1 MLFNSLAFCCFLSV
15 VYVLYF
21 SLPRIQ
27 LMTLLLSGLL
37 FYGWW
42 NPPYLLL
49 FLFTVGLDF
58 IVGAKAAPSA
68 GGHRK
73 AWLVASIIANLSILG
88 TFKYYNFFVHSAAE
102 GLASL
107 GIPWTPPAFTLLLPM
122 GISFY
127 TFQSM
132 AYTID
137 CYRGTCKP
145 IARFDRFLLF
155 VSFFPH
161 LVAGPIMRPENL
173 VPQFRD
179 GVRFRADWMALGA
192 VQIARGYAK
201 KLFIADGL
209 APYVNR
215 VFTHPEQF
223 SQAQLLVAVYAF
235 AVQIYCDFSGYSDI
249 AIGLGRTL
257 GYTIPINFQHPYQS
271 LSVTEF
277 WRRWHISLSS
287 WLRDY
292 LYVPLGG
299 SRSGPKRTYVNLM
312 LTMVL
317 GGLWHGAAFNFIV
330 WGTIHGAMLAIERWL
345 GVSATARADLP
356 LWQVWV
362 RRLVVFHLVCVAW
375 VFFRA
380 ETFSGAVAVLRG
392 IFGGTSSGGAVSI
405 MVLGWIAVF
414 FVCHEVSRRVDWLK
428 LSRHP
433 LALGLSLSLLVVSV
447 LVMFRRIPSEFIYF
461 QF

>member
-1 MLFNSLAFCCFLSV
+1 MLFNSLAFCGFLFC
-15 VYVLYF
+15 VYALYF
-21 SLPRIQ
+21 SLPRWQ
-27 LMTLLLSGLL
+27 LTTLLLSGLL

-58 IVGAKAAPSA
+58 VVGAKAAPGA
-68 GGHRK
+68 GPYRK
-73 AWLVASIIANLSILG
+73 TWLVASVVANLAILG
-88 TFKYYNFFVHSAAE
+88 TFKYYGFFMRTTAE
-102 GLASL
+102 LLGGLNIA
-107 GIPWTPPAFTLLLPM
+107 WTPPAFTWLLPM

-137 CYRGTCKP
+137 CYRGTCEPVK
-145 IARFDRFLLF
+145 RFDRFLLF

-173 VPQFRD
+173 VPQFRQ
-179 GVRFRADWMALGA
+179 GVRMRADWFAVGI

-209 APYVNR
+209 APYVSR
-215 VFTHPEQF
+215 VFAHPEQF
-223 SQAQLLVAVYAF
+223 DQAQLLVAVYAF

-257 GYTIPINFQHPYQS
+257 GYTIPINFLHPYQA
-271 LSVTEF
+271 LSITEF

-299 SRSGPKRTYVNLM
+299 NRLGTGRTYVNLM
-312 LTMVL
+312 LTMLL
-317 GGLWHGAAFNFIV
+317 GGLWHGAASNFII
-330 WGTIHGAMLAIERWL
+330 WGGIHGGLLAIERWF
-345 GVSATARADLP
+345 GVAPTPNTNIP
-356 LWQVWV
+356 LWQAWL
-362 RRLVVFHLVCVAW
+362 RRIVVFHLVCVAW

-380 ETFSGAVAVLRG
+380 ETFGAATTILSGIAFGAGGGGPLSTMVVAWIGL
-392 IFGGTSSGGAVSI
+392 FGA
-405 MVLGWIAVF
+405 
-414 FVCHEVSRRVDWLK
+414 CHEVSRRLDWLK
-428 LSRHP
+428 MAQRP
-433 LALGLSLSLLVVSV
+433 LVLGLSLLLLAVAV

>member
-1 MLFNSLAFCCFLSV
+1 MLFNSLAFCGFLAV

-21 SLPRIQ
+21 SLPRLQ
-27 LMTLLLSGLL
+27 LTTLLFSGLL

-58 IVGAKAAPSA
+58 IVGAQTTPTAR
-68 GGHRK
+68 GNRK
-73 AWLVASIIANLSILG
+73 AWLVASVVANLAILG
-88 TFKYYNFFVHSAAE
+88 TFKYYNFVVRSAAE
-102 GLASL
+102 GLGLL
-107 GIPWTPPAFTLLLPM
+107 GIAWSPPAFTLLLPM

-137 CYRGTCKP
+137 CYRGSIEP
-145 IARFDRFLLF
+145 IRRFDRFLLF

-161 LVAGPIMRPENL
+161 LVAGPIMRPDNL

-179 GVRFRADWMALGA
+179 GVRFRLDWMALGA

-215 VFTHPEQF
+215 VFDHPDQF
-223 SQAQLLVAVYAF
+223 GPAELLLGVYAF

-257 GYTIPINFQHPYQS
+257 GYTIPVNFLHPYQS
-271 LSVTEF
+271 LSITEF

-299 SRSGPKRTYVNLM
+299 NRVGPKRTYVNLI

-330 WGTIHGAMLAIERWL
+330 WGSIHGGLLAIERYL
-345 GVSATARADLP
+345 GVKATPPADLAR
-356 LWQVWV
+356 WQAWL
-362 RRLVVFHLVCVAW
+362 RRVVVFHLVCVAW

-380 ETFSGAVAVLRG
+380 ETFASAIAIFSG
-392 IFGGTSSGGAVSI
+392 IFSAIGNWAAVSP
-405 MVLGWIAVF
+405 MVVGWIALFAVA
-414 FVCHEVSRRVDWLK
+414 HEVSRRVDWLRVSQRPVV
-428 LSRHP
+428 LGASLTV
-433 LALGLSLSLLVVSV
+433 LAVSV

>member
-1 MLFNSLAFCCFLSV
+1 MLFNSLAFCGFLAT

-21 SLPRIQ
+21 SLPRLQ
-27 LMTLLLSGLL
+27 LATLLLSGLL

-58 IVGAKAAPSA
+58 VVGAKAAPSA
-68 GGHRK
+68 GGNRK
-73 AWLVASIIANLSILG
+73 AWLVASVIANLTILG
-88 TFKYYNFFVHSAAE
+88 TFKYYNFFMRSAAE
-102 GLASL
+102 GLGAL
-107 GIPWTPPAFTLLLPM
+107 GVHWVPPAFTLLLPM

-137 CYRGTCKP
+137 CYRGTCEP
-145 IARFDRFLLF
+145 IRRFDRFLLF

-179 GVRFRADWMALGA
+179 GVRFRADWMAVGA

-223 SQAQLLVAVYAF
+223 DRLQRLVAVYAF
-235 AVQIYCDFSGYSDI
+235 AVQIYCDVSGYSDI

-257 GYTIPINFQHPYQS
+257 GYTIPVNFLHPYQS
-271 LSVTEF
+271 LSITEF

-299 SRSGPKRTYVNLM
+299 NRVGPKRTYVNLM
-312 LTMVL
+312 LTMLL

-330 WGTIHGAMLAIERWL
+330 WGGIHGGLLAIERYF
-345 GVSATARADLP
+345 GVAATPRADLP
-356 LWQVWV
+356 LWQVWL
-362 RRLVVFHLVCVAW
+362 RRLVVFHLVCIAW

-380 ETFSGAVAVLRG
+380 ETFWGAIAIFRG
-392 IFGGTSSGGAVSI
+392 ILGGGGDWLHLSP
-405 MVLGWIAVF
+405 MVLLWLGVF
-414 FVCHEVSRRVDWLK
+414 TLAHEVSRRLDWLDIA
-428 LSRHP
+428 RRP
-433 LALGLSLSLLVVSV
+433 VALGVSLSVLVISV